1 MRVLVTG
8 GFGFVGAR
16 LGVHL
21 DRQGH
26 EVILASRTE
35 HQSPDWLPRARV
47 LQVDWRDG
55 DSLEQRCRGVDVIV
69 HASGMNAQDCSNDP
83 VAALEVNGIL
93 TARLAAAADRA
104 AVKRFIYLSTAHVY
118 DSPLSG
124 AIDEDTCPRNL
135 HPYATSHRAGE
146 DAVLHLAQQGRMDG
160 IVVRLSNAFGP
171 PAHPRANCWS
181 LLVNDLCRGAVQ
193 SGCLLL
199 RSDGRHRRDFVPLT
213 DVCLILEE
221 FVTRGRAGS
230 IQRLYNVGA
239 ARSLSVMEMATKIQ
253 ERFALMF
260 DRTPELRALAGVAAP
275 EETASLTFS
284 CRHLGRDA
292 SDFERRL
299 CTEIDALLV
308 ACRDWHSP
316 LERKGPDL
324 A

>member
-21 DRQGH
+21 QRRGH

-35 HQSPDWLPRARV
+35 DRSPDWLPQAHALRI
-47 LQVDWRDG
+47 DWHDG
-55 DSLEQRCRGVDVIV
+55 GSLERCCRGVDAIV
-69 HASGMNAQDCSNDP
+69 HASGMNAQECSSDP
-83 VAALEVNGIL
+83 VAALEVNGVL

-146 DAVLHLAQQGRMDG
+146 DAVLHLARQGRMDG

-171 PAHPRANCWS
+171 PAHPKANCWS

-193 SGCLLL
+193 NGCLSL
-199 RSDGRHRRDFVPLT
+199 RSDGRQLRDFVPLT
-213 DVCLILEE
+213 DICLILEE

-230 IQRLYNVGA
+230 IRRLYNIGA

-253 ERFALMF
+253 ERFSLIF
-260 DRTPELRALAGVAAP
+260 DRTPELRVPAGAAAP
-275 EETASLTFS
+275 EETAPLIFS
-284 CRHLGRDA
+284 CRHLDGDA

-299 CTEIDALLV
+299 CAEIDALLV
-308 ACRDWHSP
+308 MCRDWYSLP
-316 LERKGPDL
+316 GKKG

>member
-47 LQVDWRDG
+47 LQVDWRDAET
-55 DSLEQRCRGVDVIV
+55 LERCCREVDVIV

-83 VAALEVNGIL
+83 VAALEVNGVL

-124 AIDEDTCPRNL
+124 AIDEDSCPRNL

-146 DAVLHLAQQGRMDG
+146 DAVLHLARQGRMDG

-171 PAHPRANCWS
+171 PAHPKANCWS

-193 SGCLLL
+193 NGCLSL
-199 RSDGRHRRDFVPLT
+199 RSDGRQIRDFVPLT

-221 FVTRGRAGS
+221 FVTRGGAGS
-230 IQRLYNVGA
+230 NRRLYNVGA

-253 ERFALMF
+253 ERFSLIF
-260 DRTPELRALAGVAAP
+260 DRTPELRVPAVAATP
-275 EETASLTFS
+275 EETTPLIFS
-284 CRHLGRDA
+284 CRHLGGGA
-292 SDFERRL
+292 PDFERRL
-299 CTEIDALLV
+299 CAEIDALLI
-308 ACRDWHSP
+308 ACRDWYSLP
-316 LERKGPDL
+316 GKKG